1 MESANDIFDC
11 YSWSK
16 AIPLYKKT
24 SKISPP
30 TSNSQ
35 DTGPVKQNAS
45 PPFPRSSSSH
55 SDRALTIDDSDNDHA
70 RPSTPHRVVIGPIR
84 YGRGR
89 PRKSSGGTSNS
100 ISNKSWGSILAMQ
113 ECKLDFVLQSRLKAN
128 PSDDAIQFLRTP
140 LPLLNDSD
148 ERSTPSIKVL
158 THFCRKVEEMSNQ
171 MPEDRVHW
179 LFLAL
184 TVGDMAALL
193 FGLKSSSK
201 KRDVSASIISKE
213 GDDAWEE
220 IRSTLTIANNLV
232 FICSTLGNGC
242 LFWLHGELTKTL

>member
-1 MESANDIFDC
+1 MESANDVFDC
-11 YSWSK
+11 YNWSK

-30 TSNSQ
+30 TSNS
-35 DTGPVKQNAS
+35 GPVKQNAS

-70 RPSTPHRVVIGPIR
+70 RPGTPHRGVIGPIR
-84 YGRGR
+84 HGRGR
-89 PRKSSGGTSNS
+89 PRKSSGGTPNS
-100 ISNKSWGSILAMQ
+100 ISNKSWSSILAMQ
-113 ECKLDFVLQSRLKAN
+113 ECKLDSVLQSRLKAN
-128 PSDDAIQFLRTP
+128 PSDDAIRFLRTP
-140 LPLLNDSD
+140 LPLLNDLD
-148 ERSTPSIKVL
+148 ERSIPSIKVL
-158 THFCRKVEEMSNQ
+158 TCFCLKVEEMSNQ

-179 LFLAL
+179 LFLVL

-193 FGLKSSSK
+193 FGLKSSSN

-220 IRSTLTIANNLV
+220 IRSTLSIANNLV
-232 FICSTLGNGC
+232 FICSKLGNRC